1 MKNFA
6 TRYPLAFSLLLTLAL
21 FGLLFASRVAL
32 PTEVVSSV
40 TDLPPEV
47 LLQPSPREQFLSAI
61 ESSENLF
68 QALAILLA
76 VLLITAL
83 GWWHRIGFNRPS
95 QWRNLRLLLFPL
107 LVGALS
113 FLGGLEVTAPALF
126 FPTLL
131 GLLLAVFS
139 EEVLYRGILWRV
151 LVPTGVVRAVIL
163 TSLLYGTLYLV
174 KLGSARPWPEAV
186 YLTVLATCAGFTYA
200 ALRRRTASIWPVL
213 ALHFVL
219 KLFGEIST
227 PESVPSLVLLLVFAS
242 TLGFIGY
249 GLFLLRNP
257 HVQKDGGATAQEQA
271 RTR

>member
-151 LVPTGVVRAVIL
+151 LVPTGVVGAVIL

-200 ALRRRTASIWPVL
+200 ALRWRTASIWPVL

-257 HVQKDGGATAQEQA
+257 RVQKDGGATAQEQA